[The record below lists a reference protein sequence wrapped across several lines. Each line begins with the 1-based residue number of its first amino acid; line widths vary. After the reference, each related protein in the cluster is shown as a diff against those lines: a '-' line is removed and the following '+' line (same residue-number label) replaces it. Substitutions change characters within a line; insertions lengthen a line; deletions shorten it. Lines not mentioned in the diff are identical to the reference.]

1 MLKVEWCPYNEA
13 MFASCSEDRRV
24 NVWDLSKLGETQKP
38 EDKEPID
45 GPPELMVLAAHQFIH
60 GGHRGKVC
68 DFSWNFNNNMYLA
81 STEDENNVIQIW
93 QMVLLAHQAKHIYMD

>member
-1 MLKVEWCPYNEA
+1 

-24 NVWDLSKLGETQKP
+24 NVWDLSKLGDTLKP
-38 EDKEPID
+38 EDQAD
-45 GPPELMVLAAHQFIH
+45 GPPELLFVH

-93 QMVLLAHQAKHIYMD
+93 QMAKHVYMD